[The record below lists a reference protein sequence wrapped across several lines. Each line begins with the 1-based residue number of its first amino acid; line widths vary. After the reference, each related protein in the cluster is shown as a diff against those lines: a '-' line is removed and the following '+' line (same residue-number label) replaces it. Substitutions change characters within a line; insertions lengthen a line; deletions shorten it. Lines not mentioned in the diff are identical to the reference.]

1 MNHKINIFEELNT
14 IKSMFNYQP
23 GKVISE
29 QDNTTNRQYLKEDA
43 IKDFEA
49 KIPQETKYKFNKM
62 DNGWQAAG
70 TNVQKIVDALNS
82 FTATEYTLY
91 NNYLALK
98 KPEGVT
104 GLTGII
110 NKEMEYDNLEDV
122 KKVADALK
130 RLGLTGTYEIDD
142 KDKYGQKKTP
152 TFRVNSFKIVKSVT
166 PVVAKTAAELDAT
179 WATTYKCVTLQPG
192 ATTGKMNDGSTKYF
206 VGDVTYF
213 NNGRKLLPGQTSTV
227 PYTCDEFK
235 SKAPVVDRKKDRV
248 KSNTNVKN
256 LAPLTQ
262 DIQTSIG
269 SNPSGKLSSQEL
281 DSILQRLG
289 GNDASSETSQEVQ
302 TTQTFPTDAN
312 GKPDLDKILASLAQ

>member
-1 MNHKINIFEELNT
+1 MGKLYFLDEEE
-14 IKSMFNYQP
+14 KSRVLSLHESAA
-23 GKVISE
+23 K
-29 QDNTTNRQYLKEDA
+29 RQYLKEDA

-152 TFRVNSFKIVKSVT
+152 TFRVNSFKIVKGVT
-166 PVVAKTAAELDAT
+166 PVVDPKKAAVVDPKKAAVVDPKVAYQQRAKQVNQQTINTTIEIQKLLGQEPTGNLDAT
-179 WATTYKCVTLQPG
+179 YVEKVI
-192 ATTGKMNDGSTKYF
+192 D
-206 VGDVTYF
+206 
-213 NNGRKLLPGQTSTV
+213 LLKQ
-227 PYTCDEFK
+227 
-235 SKAPVVDRKKDRV
+235 
-248 KSNTNVKN
+248 
-256 LAPLTQ
+256 
-262 DIQTSIG
+262 
-269 SNPSGKLSSQEL
+269 
-281 DSILQRLG
+281 
-289 GNDASSETSQEVQ
+289 
-302 TTQTFPTDAN
+302 
-312 GKPDLDKILASLAQ
+312 

>member
-62 DNGWQAAG
+62 DNGWRAAG

-166 PVVAKTAAELDAT
+166 PVVDPKKAAVVDPKKAAVVDPKVAYQQRAKQVNQQTINTTIEIQKLLGQEPTGNLDAT
-179 WATTYKCVTLQPG
+179 YVEKVI
-192 ATTGKMNDGSTKYF
+192 D
-206 VGDVTYF
+206 
-213 NNGRKLLPGQTSTV
+213 LLKQ
-227 PYTCDEFK
+227 
-235 SKAPVVDRKKDRV
+235 
-248 KSNTNVKN
+248 
-256 LAPLTQ
+256 
-262 DIQTSIG
+262 
-269 SNPSGKLSSQEL
+269 
-281 DSILQRLG
+281 
-289 GNDASSETSQEVQ
+289 
-302 TTQTFPTDAN
+302 
-312 GKPDLDKILASLAQ
+312 

>member
-1 MNHKINIFEELNT
+1 MEGFLFLGIFMNINKTNMNHKINIFEELNT
-14 IKSMFNYQP
+14 IKNMFHYQP

-29 QDNTTNRQYLKEDA
+29 QDNVTNRQYLNEDA
-43 IKDFEA
+43 ISDFEA

-70 TNVQKIVDALNS
+70 TNEQKIVDALNS
-82 FTATEYTLY
+82 FTNAEYNLY
-91 NNYLALK
+91 NQYLALK

-104 GLTGII
+104 SFEGII
-110 NKEMEYDNLEDV
+110 NHEMGYDNLEDV
-122 KKVADALK
+122 KKIADALK
-130 RLGLTGTYEIDD
+130 RLGLKGTYVED
-142 KDKYGQKKTP
+142 KRTLASGGTSISFKE
-152 TFRVNSFKIVKSVT
+152 NSFKIEKGVT
-166 PVVAKTAAELDAT
+166 PVVGPKKTT
-179 WATTYKCVTLQPG
+179 
-192 ATTGKMNDGSTKYF
+192 
-206 VGDVTYF
+206 
-213 NNGRKLLPGQTSTV
+213 
-227 PYTCDEFK
+227 
-235 SKAPVVDRKKDRV
+235 VVDPKKDRV

-312 GKPDLDKILASLAQ
+312 GKPDLDKILASLSPQQN

>member
-62 DNGWQAAG
+62 DNGWRAAG

-130 RLGLTGTYEIDD
+130 RLGLTGTYKITT
-142 KDKYGQKKTP
+142 KDKYNQKLETP
-152 TFRVNSFKIVKSVT
+152 TYEVGSFKIVKSGT
-166 PVVAKTAAELDAT
+166 PVVDPKKAAVVDPKKAAVVDPKVAYQQRAKQVNQQTINTTKEIQKLLGQEPTGKLDAT
-179 WATTYKCVTLQPG
+179 YVEKVI
-192 ATTGKMNDGSTKYF
+192 D
-206 VGDVTYF
+206 
-213 NNGRKLLPGQTSTV
+213 LLKQ
-227 PYTCDEFK
+227 
-235 SKAPVVDRKKDRV
+235 
-248 KSNTNVKN
+248 
-256 LAPLTQ
+256 
-262 DIQTSIG
+262 
-269 SNPSGKLSSQEL
+269 
-281 DSILQRLG
+281 
-289 GNDASSETSQEVQ
+289 
-302 TTQTFPTDAN
+302 
-312 GKPDLDKILASLAQ
+312 